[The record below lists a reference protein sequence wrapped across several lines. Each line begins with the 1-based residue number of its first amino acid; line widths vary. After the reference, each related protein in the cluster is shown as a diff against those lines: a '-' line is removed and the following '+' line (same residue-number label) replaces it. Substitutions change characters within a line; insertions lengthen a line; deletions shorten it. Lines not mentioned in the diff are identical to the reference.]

1 MCNQHLSGVTCHFVP
16 TYILQKI
23 AESEAVP
30 DEARQAA
37 ITTLSADQHF
47 RERRVQALTSGEAP
61 NTPSDSA
68 VPAAQAPIVRSG
80 FIPPGIL
87 EHVAQSE
94 LADDETRESVRATLR
109 SDAKI
114 REQRAALVGPAATD
128 EPHDPAAVALALR
141 RAIYDGRH
149 NSNLPGTLARREGA
163 MRTGDRQVNNA
174 FDGVGITVKFFH
186 TVFGRNAID
195 SNGGT
200 PIVTVH
206 HNPTT
211 GTLGYN
217 NAFWNGVQFVFGD
230 GDGIT
235 FDYFADSLDVVA
247 HELTHAITQYT
258 AGISYSRQAG
268 GLNESISDVFAA
280 LVEQWHFN
288 QTAASADWLTGQN
301 LFPIAF
307 KGAAVRNIASPGTA
321 FNDPILGRDRQIA
334 HFSRYNDRLDVHITS
349 GMPNRA
355 FYLIATGFGG
365 YAWEKA
371 GKIWYETL
379 TDPRVRQF
387 GGDITF
393 KNWADVT
400 VDHAN
405 RLFGV
410 ASSIIVRKA
419 WVSRPMPRLN
429 ACRHTARINV
439 FRSLGASERDPF
451 SHSGQVRM

>member
-1 MCNQHLSGVTCHFVP
+1 MCNQHQSGVTCHFVP

-68 VPAAQAPIVRSG
+68 VPAAQAPI
-80 FIPPGIL
+80 
-87 EHVAQSE
+87 
-94 LADDETRESVRATLR
+94 
-109 SDAKI
+109 
-114 REQRAALVGPAATD
+114 RAALVGPAATD

-163 MRTGDRQVNNA
+163 VRTGDRQVNNA

-195 SNGGT
+195 GNGGT

-307 KGAAVRNIASPGTA
+307 KGAALRNIASPGTA

-334 HFSRYNDRLDVHITS
+334 HFSQYNDRLDVHITS
-349 GMPNRA
+349 GIPNRA

-410 ASSIIVRKA
+410 AASIIVRKA
-419 WVSRPMPRLN
+419 WVSVGVL
-429 ACRHTARINV
+429 V
-439 FRSLGASERDPF
+439 
-451 SHSGQVRM
+451 